1 MINEVGVF
9 MEPLAKVLRNQLEIA
24 VKKARCIA
32 ETAAKA
38 ALQQLGVEQAAPY
51 SYLTEDARSLR
62 RRLCAHGRQ
71 LGDVRDVGTEQQ
83 EIERLTEE
91 VAYEHWHRM
100 LFARFLAEN
109 GLLMFFDSEDSTGG
123 VPVTL
128 EDCKE
133 LAEELEY
140 RDGWDLAARMATRML
155 PQIFRPH
162 SPVFSLTLPP
172 EREQELEKLLADLPV
187 EVFLASDSLGWVYQF
202 WQAKKKEDINKSEV
216 KIGARELPA
225 VTQLFTEPY
234 MVSFLLDNSLGAWW
248 AALRLTTQDLQMAAT
263 EVELREKASLPG
275 VPLEYLRFVKD
286 EAGTWAPASG
296 NFEKW
301 PEQLSEFKVLD
312 PCCGS
317 GHFLVAA
324 FLMLVPLRMDLE
336 GLTAHEACDAVLQDN
351 LHGLEIDKRCVEL
364 AAFALALT
372 AWRYPGAGGYR
383 KLADLRV
390 ACSGLAINAKKEEWL
405 ALADCNSS
413 LQSALEVIYDQFANA
428 PVLGSLLNP
437 EAGLDKDNLFTP
449 EWAEVAPLLNKAFSC
464 EDDAEM
470 TEMGVAAYGMAA
482 AANILG
488 GKFHWVITNVPY
500 LARGR
505 QGSKLIEFIDHNYFD
520 SRKDI
525 AAVFVERCLGFV
537 EDGVLCLVLPQNLF
551 SLSGY
556 SILRRRLL
564 KENSINFFAKLGS
577 GAFEAISGEN
587 VTVALIAVSK
597 STLKL
602 EDTFLAIDTSDSK
615 LIDEKKK
622 DLISTN
628 KMERLKQSDQL
639 NNPDARIILG
649 IGKSHQLPLLSDFA
663 EGIHGLGTKDAP
675 MFIRKFWELSDRK
688 SDWEYVQTSVNK
700 PVIWGGME
708 DEIFWQRGIG
718 VLHQRDKE
726 GQAILAG
733 SIAHGRP
740 GVLVSPVGE
749 IRVSVYHGALFDK
762 STAVVAPNDGQLLL
776 PLWAYLNSAEYRVNI
791 KKIDSKVA
799 ITNRTLIKVPFDLE
813 YWQQVAAEKYPN
825 GLPKPYSDDPTQ
837 WIFHGHPA
845 QTDAPLQ
852 VAVACLLGYRWP
864 AELDDT
870 IELSDEARALLRQSA
885 ELLPFAD
892 EDGIVCIPAVSGE
905 APAADRLLNL
915 LAKAYEGQNVNEQV
929 ATLLTQADHTGRSL
943 ESWLRDKFFTQHCK
957 LFHNRPFIW
966 HIWDGLP
973 DGFSAL
979 VNYHKLDRKTMETLI
994 YTYLGDWINRQKDG
1008 ITTQIDGAADRLA
1021 AAETLKKSLELILQG
1036 ENPYDIFVRWKSLDK
1051 QPLGWEPDLNDG
1063 VRMNI
1068 RPFLAVPDVGK
1079 RGAGILRDKPNIKWE
1094 KDRGKDVVSAPWYQL
1109 GPEYGGNLGDRIN
1122 NHHLKLAE
1130 KSLARSQKQKEGV

>member
-9 MEPLAKVLRNQLEIA
+9 MEPLAKVLRNLLEIA

-51 SYLTEDARSLR
+51 SYLSEAARSLR
-62 RRLCAHGRQ
+62 RRLRAHGRQ

-109 GLLMFFDSEDSTGG
+109 GLLMFFDSEDSTDG

-248 AALRLTTQDLQMAAT
+248 AALRLTTQDLQKAT
-263 EVELREKASLPG
+263 SEVELREKASLPG

-286 EAGTWAPASG
+286 EAGTWTPASG
-296 NFEKW
+296 TFEKW

-317 GHFLVAA
+317 GHFLVTAY
-324 FLMLVPLRMDLE
+324 LMLVPLRMEIE
-336 GLTAHEACDAVLQDN
+336 GLTVRQACDAVLQDN

-405 ALADCNSS
+405 TLAKGNSN
-413 LQSALEVIYDQFANA
+413 LQLALEVIYDQFANA

-437 EAGLDKDNLFTP
+437 EVGLDKQNLFTP

-488 GKFHWVITNVPY
+488 GRFHWVITNVPY
-500 LARGR
+500 LKAGKQGDILR
-505 QGSKLIEFIDHNYFD
+505 QFCEENY
-520 SRKDI
+520 SEGKNEL
-525 AAVFVERCLGFV
+525 ATVFLERCLKFCI
-537 EDGVLCLVLPQNLF
+537 DGGGGTVSVVSSQNWLF
-551 SLSGY
+551 
-556 SILRRRLL
+556 
-564 KENSINFFAKLGS
+564 LGS
-577 GAFEAISGEN
+577 YKKFREKLLRNDMWRMIGRLGPGAFETINGKVVN
-587 VTVALIAVSK
+587 VALLTFSQGKSGSEHHRMTGIDAAEPHDPIQKAVLLREGEIK
-597 STLKL
+597 QVEQALQLK
-602 EDTFLAIDTSDSK
+602 
-615 LIDEKKK
+615 
-622 DLISTN
+622 
-628 KMERLKQSDQL
+628 
-639 NNPDARIILG
+639 NPDARVTLE
-649 IGKSHQLPLLSDFA
+649 KEEDLPLLNKYADGLVGLQTSDD
-663 EGIHGLGTKDAP
+663 LQ
-675 MFIRKFWELSDRK
+675 FITGFWEFHEIDK
-688 SDWEYVQTSVNK
+688 SVWEYLQGTPETLKEDAGASWLVRWEQGKGSLFSMLSAYPTKGLKAVGKVGIAIHRMHVLFAYRYTKERFHQNVA
-700 PVIWGGME
+700 VIVPYNPDHLAAIMCYCSSPE
-708 DEIFWQRGIG
+708 YSEG
-718 VLHQRDKE
+718 VRQIDQGLK
-726 GQAILAG
+726 
-733 SIAHGRP
+733 
-740 GVLVSPVGE
+740 VTN
-749 IRVSVYHGALFDK
+749 
-762 STAVVAPNDGQLLL
+762 STLL
-776 PLWAYLNSAEYRVNI
+776 
-791 KKIDSKVA
+791 
-799 ITNRTLIKVPFDLE
+799 KVPFNLE
-813 YWQQVAAEKYPN
+813 YWKQVATEKYPN
-825 GLPKPYSDDPTQ
+825 GLAKPYSDDPTQ
-837 WIFHGHPA
+837 WIFHGHPT
-845 QTDAPLQ
+845 QSDAPLQ
-852 VAVACLLGYRWP
+852 VAVARLLGYRWP
-864 AELDDT
+864 AESDDNM
-870 IELSDEARALLRQSA
+870 ELSDESRAVLRQSE

-905 APAADRLLNL
+905 APAADRLINL
-915 LAKAYEGQNVNEQV
+915 LAKAFKGQNVNEQL
-929 ATLLTQADHTGRSL
+929 AILLTQTGHADRSL
-943 ESWLRDKFFTQHCK
+943 ESWLRDKFFTEHCK

-966 HIWDGLP
+966 HIWDGLS

-979 VNYHKLDRKTMETLI
+979 LNYHKLDKKTMETLI

-1008 ITTQIDGAADRLA
+1008 ITVKIDGAADRLA

-1036 ENPYDIFVRWKSLDK
+1036 ENPYDLFVRWKQLDK
-1051 QPLGWEPDLNDG
+1051 QPVGWDPDLNDG

-1068 RPFLAVPDVGK
+1068 RPFITVPDVGK
-1079 RGAGILRDKPNIKWE
+1079 RNAGILRDKPYIKWE
-1094 KDRGKDVVSAPWYQL
+1094 KDRGKDVESVPWYQL
-1109 GPEYGGNLGDRIN
+1109 GPEYGGNPGDRIN
-1122 NHHLKLAE
+1122 DHHLKLAE
-1130 KSLARSQKQKEGV
+1130 KSESRSQKQKEGI